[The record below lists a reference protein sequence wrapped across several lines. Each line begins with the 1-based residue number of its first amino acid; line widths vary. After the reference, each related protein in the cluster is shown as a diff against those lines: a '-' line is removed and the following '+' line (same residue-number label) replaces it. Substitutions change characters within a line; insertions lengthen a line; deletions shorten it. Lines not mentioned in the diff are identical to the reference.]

1 MTGALSLTLTDKNQT
16 RVSFFLHY
24 QSAFC
29 AYIYIHLMIYC
40 TIHSHTQ
47 HRGKLLLDVIAHIS
61 APTPFSH
68 GAIAVN
74 ITIPLLLSHWQLS
87 VHFSSATCLY
97 QRLYAVCLLELTEL
111 SLLALLSPD
120 QKKIGSWS
128 IF

>member
-16 RVSFFLHY
+16 KVSFFSLLPEHILRL
-24 QSAFC
+24 C
-29 AYIYIHLMIYC
+29 IYIRLMIYC

-74 ITIPLLLSHWQLS
+74 ITIPLLLSHWQVS
-87 VHFSSATCLY
+87 VHFFSATCLY

-111 SLLALLSPD
+111 SLLALLSPRPE
-120 QKKIGSWS
+120 KNW
-128 IF
+128 